1 MKSLNNVFFLI
12 RGCLLMKRCNSFTL
26 FRVKQWSQFME
37 EEEEE
42 EFRLQR

>member
-1 MKSLNNVFFLI
+1 
-12 RGCLLMKRCNSFTL
+12 MKRCNSFTL
-26 FRVKQWSQFME
+26 FRVKQWSQFMQEE